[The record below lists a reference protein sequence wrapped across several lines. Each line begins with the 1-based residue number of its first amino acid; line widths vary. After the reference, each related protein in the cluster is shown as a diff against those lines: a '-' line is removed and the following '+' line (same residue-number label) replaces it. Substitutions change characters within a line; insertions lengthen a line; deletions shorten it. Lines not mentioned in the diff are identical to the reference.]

1 MIRTARL
8 RTNAKIN
15 LFLRVMGRRPD
26 GYHEIET
33 IFHTIGLADSI
44 TIRPATNGDV
54 DISME
59 AEPGSMMGLPRSEDN
74 LVREV
79 ARRLIERGARNDGV
93 TIEIVKRIP
102 VGAGLGGGSGNAAGV
117 LASLNELW
125 EMNLDAEALERLA
138 LDVGADVPYCLTGG
152 TSRASGRGEITTELP
167 GPPAMWFVLGLSD
180 EPLFTAE
187 VYRAFDLERD
197 AGDVRAAPMSLAL
210 GSGDLAEI
218 AALLHNDLERPAFR
232 ARPELEKLKQ
242 AMSDAGALGVVMS
255 GSGPTLVALARDA
268 NHAGELAGRLTP
280 LFDRIVTASSTPKCI
295 ERLD

>member
-1 MIRTARL
+1 MTRTARL

-33 IFHTIGLADSI
+33 IFHTIGFADSI
-44 TIRPATNGDV
+44 TIGPTTNGGV

-59 AEPGSMMGLPRSEDN
+59 PEPGSMTGLPHSEDN

-93 TIEIVKRIP
+93 AIEIVKRIP

-117 LASLNELW
+117 LAALNESW
-125 EMNLDAEALERLA
+125 EMNLGAAALERLA

-152 TSRASGRGEITTELP
+152 TSLASGRGEITTALP
-167 GPPAMWFVLGLSD
+167 APPSMWFVLGLSD

-242 AMSDAGALGVVMS
+242 AMFDAGALGVVMS
-255 GSGPTLVALARDA
+255 GSGPTLVALARDE
-268 NHAGELAGRLTP
+268 NHASEIAGRLTI